1 MRDIHQKQ
9 LDEMDIRL
17 SNAKQS
23 ETVLIDELAQL
34 KTQYITKMAEYEKE
48 KNRVQELEK
57 QIVAISQSLTE
68 SQHNEV
74 NTHLYLVPNTFNKP
88 SSIFF
93 ILCHTSEI
101 TLQRVGNSKKRPQI
115 VLSIATWRAGAV
127 KGERISKAAGLRRRH
142 ASKRSQTNRTDDS
155 WTSRETNRIN

>member
-1 MRDIHQKQ
+1 
-9 LDEMDIRL
+9 MDIRL

-74 NTHLYLVPNTFNKP
+74 NTHLYL
-88 SSIFF
+88 
-93 ILCHTSEI
+93 
-101 TLQRVGNSKKRPQI
+101 
-115 VLSIATWRAGAV
+115 
-127 KGERISKAAGLRRRH
+127 
-142 ASKRSQTNRTDDS
+142 
-155 WTSRETNRIN
+155 